1 MTERRLGKQGGW
13 KSGWR
18 FASFFSFWATLHH
31 QGKQIAFF
39 SSQKHTQRIPP
50 LMTAAR
56 AKGLLDT
63 GKYLASTWTL
73 ASGRKLCL
81 RVCPKEELHFSRKRF
96 TIFAPTRRKFSKEG
110 GYLEGNSE
118 YTREGSHSRH
128 RHNHSTKPGP
138 PSNASS
144 STADVPQLTFDQRL
158 DYLQASDTS
167 PHPRPSTLNPSSP
180 KTSPETLENTIASAG
195 RDRKKPKTWKRYRPG
210 FQPGDFM
217 CPQCGSHNFRPPE
230 RELAARMESKV
241 LIKQKQI
248 TQKSVM
254 ASWFSLGSSPA
265 SGAEAA
271 ITMPTTKAGRTPL
284 SVSSSS
290 SLPSPSSM
298 VTNKKPTRHQKTL
311 ILQQK
316 VPLGANAYC
325 FECGFETLY
334 PPPLPSTPASHSTST
349 SPQDPR
355 NAVIRNDL
363 RLNKPRDY
371 ICPQCQ
377 TVNFNNRLHCVGCG
391 VLVPWIRESVLKGP
405 KGPKGGR
412 RGGGSVKNSRLWV
425 KGPSK

>member
-1 MTERRLGKQGGW
+1 
-13 KSGWR
+13 
-18 FASFFSFWATLHH
+18 
-31 QGKQIAFF
+31 
-39 SSQKHTQRIPP
+39 
-50 LMTAAR
+50 MTAAR

-63 GKYLASTWTL
+63 GRYLASTWTL

-81 RVCPKEELHFSRKRF
+81 KVCPKEELHFSRKHF

-110 GYLEGNSE
+110 GYQEGKSG
-118 YTREGSHSRH
+118 YTREGSHPRH
-128 RHNHSTKPGP
+128 RHNHSAKPGS

-167 PHPRPSTLNPSSP
+167 PHPTPSTLNPSSP
-180 KTSPETLENTIASAG
+180 KTTPETLENKIASGG
-195 RDRKKPKTWKRYRPG
+195 RDRKKLKTWKRYRTG

-230 RELAARMESKV
+230 RELAARIESKV

-254 ASWFSLGSSPA
+254 ASWFSSRSSPA
-265 SGAEAA
+265 SEAEAA
-271 ITMPTTKAGRTPL
+271 ITMPTTKAERTPL
-284 SVSSSS
+284 SASSSS
-290 SLPSPSSM
+290 PSSPSSSPSSM
-298 VTNKKPTRHQKTL
+298 VTSKKLTRHQKTL

-316 VPLGANAYC
+316 VPLGANAHC

-334 PPPLPSTPASHSTST
+334 SPPLPSTPAARSTST
-349 SPQDPR
+349 SPQDST
-355 NAVIRNDL
+355 NVVFRNDL
-363 RLNKPRDY
+363 RLTKPRDY

-405 KGPKGGR
+405 KGGR
-412 RGGGSVKNSRLWV
+412 RGSGSVKNSRFWV